1 MVLYYQRFIQNFSTI
16 AKPLFALTA
25 TPRGTKTPGKGA
37 AAFEKLGPGEWREE
51 HSRAFQQLKAALV
64 TEGETRARPIAFAC
78 KALTRA
84 QAKYPAHRLEFLA
97 LKWSVCDKFSHWLKG
112 HDFVVWTD
120 NNPLT
125 YILTKPKLDACEQRW
140 VSRLVPYRF
149 SIKYIPGSK
158 NIVADALSR
167 QPFIHNRVSQRLLNE
182 PYSALLEEAQ
192 QFERDTVQDAFR
204 LSGDIQSTG
213 DPPCVTANN
222 CPLSSAEVSAVLE
235 GHSDCEAGVQSRAVS
250 LIAQDTQQLLPPY
263 HYQSSPWKNSRRNS
277 RRILVCPGSFFM
289 SVEVMMGVHDEAG
302 HQGQNRTM
310 YLMRQRFFWVG
321 LEHDVRGYVKCCK
334 RCVVSK
340 TLEPE
345 GRAPLESVKTS
356 IPMELVCI
364 DFWTAENSK
373 VSKAG
378 SATAVGRY
386 FCVYGF
392 PDRIHSD
399 QGANFESHLI
409 RELLQVAG
417 VKKSRTTA
425 YHPMGN
431 GLVERFNRTLGSM
444 IRALPPRSK
453 EKWSQLLQTLTFA
466 YNCTAHESTGYAPFY
481 LMFGRIPKLPVD
493 VMFGNVERDC
503 DIVDYDKYVKR
514 MKDDLKE
521 ALTIAQRNIDASQ
534 LCQTELYNQK
544 TKGCNIELGDQ
555 VLLANKGER
564 GKRKLADRWESTP
577 YRVVALNPQC
587 HIYQIRNTKTG
598 HERTVNRNLLLQAN
612 FLPLELEEPE
622 LSEISG
628 GSALGSRNV
637 FVDDDVG
644 PGSELCSV
652 SERVASWVEKTLASR
667 DPQQRLPCRS
677 DSAASLDVIP
687 GSSGQGQVLS
697 RDDCTREDS
706 NVGSPDEGL
715 SCDSHSALSEIVL
728 HDRRVSPVG
737 DIEPPPAQGDRGVRT
752 RGVSLVEHF
761 QSFPSRTYNIV
772 SLMYV
777 KLTSAWVAHFSP
789 QILLSDVRE
798 ADERVGCSLLSANI
812 AECDQSER
820 I

>member
-1 MVLYYQRFIQNFSTI
+1 M
-16 AKPLFALTA
+16 
-25 TPRGTKTPGKGA
+25 
-37 AAFEKLGPGEWREE
+37 
-51 HSRAFQQLKAALV
+51 
-64 TEGETRARPIAFAC
+64 
-78 KALTRA
+78 
-84 QAKYPAHRLEFLA
+84 
-97 LKWSVCDKFSHWLKG
+97 
-112 HDFVVWTD
+112 
-120 NNPLT
+120 
-125 YILTKPKLDACEQRW
+125 
-140 VSRLVPYRF
+140 
-149 SIKYIPGSK
+149 
-158 NIVADALSR
+158 
-167 QPFIHNRVSQRLLNE
+167 
-182 PYSALLEEAQ
+182 
-192 QFERDTVQDAFR
+192 
-204 LSGDIQSTG
+204 
-213 DPPCVTANN
+213 
-222 CPLSSAEVSAVLE
+222 
-235 GHSDCEAGVQSRAVS
+235 
-250 LIAQDTQQLLPPY
+250 
-263 HYQSSPWKNSRRNS
+263 
-277 RRILVCPGSFFM
+277 
-289 SVEVMMGVHDEAG
+289 
-302 HQGQNRTM
+302 
-310 YLMRQRFFWVG
+310 
-321 LEHDVRGYVKCCK
+321 
-334 RCVVSK
+334 
-340 TLEPE
+340 
-345 GRAPLESVKTS
+345 
-356 IPMELVCI
+356 
-364 DFWTAENSK
+364 
-373 VSKAG
+373 
-378 SATAVGRY
+378 
-386 FCVYGF
+386 YGF

-555 VLLANKGER
+555 VLLANKGEQ

-697 RDDCTREDS
+697 RDDCTR
-706 NVGSPDEGL
+706 
-715 SCDSHSALSEIVL
+715 
-728 HDRRVSPVG
+728 
-737 DIEPPPAQGDRGVRT
+737 
-752 RGVSLVEHF
+752 
-761 QSFPSRTYNIV
+761 
-772 SLMYV
+772 
-777 KLTSAWVAHFSP
+777 
-789 QILLSDVRE
+789 
-798 ADERVGCSLLSANI
+798 
-812 AECDQSER
+812 
-820 I
+820 